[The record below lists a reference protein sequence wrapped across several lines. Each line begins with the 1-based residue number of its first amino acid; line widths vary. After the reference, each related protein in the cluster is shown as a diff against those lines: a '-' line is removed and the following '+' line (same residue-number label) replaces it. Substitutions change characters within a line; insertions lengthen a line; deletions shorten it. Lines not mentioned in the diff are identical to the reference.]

1 MAQRVV
7 VHGVVQGVGFRW
19 WCSREA
25 ARLGLRGWVRN
36 RQDGGVEALVE
47 GDDDAVVTMVD
58 ELRHGPR
65 HAVVREFEV
74 ADVHPSG
81 LPRFVVEPCP

>member
-7 VHGVVQGVGFRW
+7 VHGDVQGVGFRW

-25 ARLGLRGWVRN
+25 SRLGLRGWVRN

-47 GDDDAVVTMVD
+47 GDDDAVATMVD

-74 ADVHPSG
+74 SEARPSG
-81 LPRFVVEPCP
+81 MPHFVVES